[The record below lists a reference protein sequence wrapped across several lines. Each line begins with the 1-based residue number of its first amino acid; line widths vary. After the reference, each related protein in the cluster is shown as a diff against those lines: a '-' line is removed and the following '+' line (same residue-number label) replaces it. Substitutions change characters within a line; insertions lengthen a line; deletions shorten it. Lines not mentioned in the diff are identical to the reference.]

1 MKGKIDF
8 AKLQNQLGKYKY
20 VAIILC
26 LGVVLMLWPTR
37 SQESTQNQAETQS
50 ARQTDLQNFDLEELE
65 RRMETALS
73 EINGVGEATVVLT
86 LRSGGEDV
94 LAQDT
99 SEGSTSDRE
108 TVIVSTGSGTE
119 EAVSVKTIY
128 PEFQGA
134 LVICDGAG
142 NAGVKLE
149 VLQAVSAITGLSSDQ
164 ISICQRK

>member
-8 AKLQNQLGKYKY
+8 AKLQCVLGKYKY
-20 VAIILC
+20 VALILC
-26 LGVVLMLWPTR
+26 LGVVLMLLPTKAGTG
-37 SQESTQNQAETQS
+37 SAKAEVQSQPQESQ
-50 ARQTDLQNFDLEELE
+50 QNFDVEDLE
-65 RRMETALS
+65 RRMEAALS

-86 LRSGGEDV
+86 LRSSGEEV

-99 SEGSTSDRE
+99 SEGTSSDRE

-134 LVICDGAG
+134 LVICEGAG
-142 NAGVKLE
+142 NASVKLE